1 MRLGTGSRPIQTM
14 STSTPSRTI
23 ERTLSDSEVTLRA
36 VSGLVFRRLDLD
48 TAYYT
53 AMEEI
58 KIKLLNNNT
67 NILIP
72 WLISST
78 QPGLKD
84 MI

>member
-1 MRLGTGSRPIQTM
+1 M
-14 STSTPSRTI
+14 I
-23 ERTLSDSEVTLRA
+23 ERTLSDSEVTLKA

-48 TAYYT
+48 TGDHTTYYT

-72 WLISST
+72 SLISSI